1 VTTGTGARAF
11 LFAFAAVSL
20 FSLEAAFARAIGPGI
35 DLAQIGVIRALVQ
48 FGFLRIWLGSGV
60 VNAFATS
67 RPSMHLGRGLLS
79 VTGLAAYFFVFANL
93 PMATATVLSFAG
105 VLVTTVAAQVILR
118 ESVGWRRWSAT
129 IVGFCGVLIVLRPG
143 AVPFDWV
150 VLVGLYMAANGAA
163 INIATKGLTRTEPT
177 QTIMA
182 WISLT
187 TIAVSLPVAL
197 LTFTVPTG
205 SNLAF
210 MIGIGVTGTLGQYA
224 SISAYRLAD
233 VSAIAPVL
241 YVRIVLASAIG
252 YLAFAE
258 TLEPLTVLGA
268 AIVTASALYITI
280 REAKLAREREAL

>member
-1 VTTGTGARAF
+1 MTTGTGARAF

-205 SNLAF
+205 SN
-210 MIGIGVTGTLGQYA
+210 
-224 SISAYRLAD
+224 
-233 VSAIAPVL
+233 
-241 YVRIVLASAIG
+241 
-252 YLAFAE
+252 
-258 TLEPLTVLGA
+258 
-268 AIVTASALYITI
+268 
-280 REAKLAREREAL
+280 